1 MIDPNILI
9 FSVVASLCF
18 GFLIGFILRGIFRKK
33 NMPEAKVELDKA
45 LAAETAKKKARDP
58 HFHEVAQLWRDNRDH
73 RLVFQIDNKYFK
85 RGDDLSTR
93 DKDLLLKVVED
104 FYHWL
109 ETDSPIRRVEVNAS
123 QPNQSQPSEP
133 FSALAKNVASKDQE
147 SSLKIDMS
155 PANVLAQ
162 AMNIDVRQP
171 ASSSQSMVTQ
181 VDAILQ
187 EKLHRAGMKKWAIRL
202 TEFPQRGMVVMV
214 GLEQYNSID
223 EVPYER
229 VRSIIRESVSE
240 WEQRVENGS
249 IVQ

>member
-1 MIDPNILI
+1 
-9 FSVVASLCF
+9 
-18 GFLIGFILRGIFRKK
+18 
-33 NMPEAKVELDKA
+33 
-45 LAAETAKKKARDP
+45 
-58 HFHEVAQLWRDNRDH
+58 
-73 RLVFQIDNKYFK
+73 
-85 RGDDLSTR
+85 
-93 DKDLLLKVVED
+93 
-104 FYHWL
+104 
-109 ETDSPIRRVEVNAS
+109 
-123 QPNQSQPSEP
+123 
-133 FSALAKNVASKDQE
+133 
-147 SSLKIDMS
+147 
-155 PANVLAQ
+155 
-162 AMNIDVRQP
+162 
-171 ASSSQSMVTQ
+171 MVTQ